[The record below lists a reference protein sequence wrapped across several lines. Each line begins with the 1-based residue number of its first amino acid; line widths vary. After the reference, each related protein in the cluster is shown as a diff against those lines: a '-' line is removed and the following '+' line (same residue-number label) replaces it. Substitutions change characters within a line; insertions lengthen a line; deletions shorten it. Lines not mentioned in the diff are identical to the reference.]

1 MSNPTPPYSIDD
13 ETMALLESVMNT
25 AEMAADLQVDDDVR
39 ADLKELIM
47 ELGRRFSMT
56 ASTIQIEEHYNED
69 GSIDVKI
76 TPKTITLTKP
86 KLELIV
92 DNNTNDNHTNNP
104 VDD

>member
-1 MSNPTPPYSIDD
+1 MTDPTPPYSIDD

-25 AEMAADLQVDDDVR
+25 AEMAADLQVDNDVR

-76 TPKTITLTKP
+76 TPKTLVLTKP

-92 DNNTNDNHTNNP
+92 DNRSNDNDRK
-104 VDD
+104 DD

>member
-76 TPKTITLTKP
+76 TPKTLVLTKP

-92 DNNTNDNHTNNP
+92 DNRSNDNDRK
-104 VDD
+104 DD

>member
-1 MSNPTPPYSIDD
+1 MTDPTPPYSIDD

-76 TPKTITLTKP
+76 TPKTLVLTKP

-92 DNNTNDNHTNNP
+92 DNRSNDNDRK
-104 VDD
+104 DD

>member
-1 MSNPTPPYSIDD
+1 IDD

-76 TPKTITLTKP
+76 TPKTLVLTKP

-92 DNNTNDNHTNNP
+92 DNRSNDNDRK
-104 VDD
+104 DD

>member
-1 MSNPTPPYSIDD
+1 MSNPHPPYEIDD

-47 ELGRRFSMT
+47 ELGRRFNMT

-92 DNNTNDNHTNNP
+92 DNNTNDNHRDN
-104 VDD
+104 D

>member
-1 MSNPTPPYSIDD
+1 MTDPTPPYSIDD
-13 ETMALLESVMNT
+13 ETRALLESVMNT

-76 TPKTITLTKP
+76 TPKTLVLTKP

-92 DNNTNDNHTNNP
+92 DNRSNDNDRK
-104 VDD
+104 DD

>member
-1 MSNPTPPYSIDD
+1 MTDPTPPYRIDD

-39 ADLKELIM
+39 ADLKELII

-76 TPKTITLTKP
+76 TPKTLVLTKP

-92 DNNTNDNHTNNP
+92 DNRSNDNDRK
-104 VDD
+104 DD

>member
-1 MSNPTPPYSIDD
+1 MTDPNPPYRIDD

-25 AEMAADLQVDDDVR
+25 AEMAADLQVDNDVR

-76 TPKTITLTKP
+76 TPKTLVLTKP

-92 DNNTNDNHTNNP
+92 DNRSNDNDRK
-104 VDD
+104 DD

>member
-1 MSNPTPPYSIDD
+1 MSNLTPPYDIDD

-39 ADLKELIM
+39 ADLKELIA
-47 ELGRRFSMT
+47 ELGRRFNMT
-56 ASTIQIEEHYNED
+56 ASTLQIEEHYNED

-76 TPKTITLTKP
+76 TPKTLQLVKP

-92 DNNTNDNHTNNP
+92 DNNTNDNHSDN
-104 VDD
+104 D

>member
-1 MSNPTPPYSIDD
+1 MTDPTPPYSIDD

-56 ASTIQIEEHYNED
+56 ASTIQTEEHYNED

-76 TPKTITLTKP
+76 TPKTLVLTKP

-92 DNNTNDNHTNNP
+92 DNRSNDNDRK
-104 VDD
+104 DD

>member
-76 TPKTITLTKP
+76 TPKTLVLNKP

-92 DNNTNDNHTNNP
+92 DNRTNDNHNT
-104 VDD
+104 DD

>member
-1 MSNPTPPYSIDD
+1 MSKLTPPYSIDD

-39 ADLKELIM
+39 ADLKELIA
-47 ELGRRFSMT
+47 ELGRRFNMT
-56 ASTIQIEEHYNED
+56 ASTLQIEEHYNED

-76 TPKTITLTKP
+76 TPKTLQLVKP

-92 DNNTNDNHTNNP
+92 DNNTNDNHTTNP

>member
-1 MSNPTPPYSIDD
+1 
-13 ETMALLESVMNT
+13 MALLESVMNT

-76 TPKTITLTKP
+76 TPKTLVLSKP

-92 DNNTNDNHTNNP
+92 DNNTNDNHNKNP

>member
-1 MSNPTPPYSIDD
+1 MTDPTPPYSIDD

-76 TPKTITLTKP
+76 TPKTLVLTKP

-92 DNNTNDNHTNNP
+92 DNNTNDNHNDN
-104 VDD
+104 D

>member
-1 MSNPTPPYSIDD
+1 MTDPTPPYSIDD
-13 ETMALLESVMNT
+13 ETMTILESVMNT

-76 TPKTITLTKP
+76 TPKTLVLTKP

-92 DNNTNDNHTNNP
+92 DNRSNDNDRK
-104 VDD
+104 DD

>member
-1 MSNPTPPYSIDD
+1 MSNPTLPYSIDD

-39 ADLKELIM
+39 ADLKELIA
-47 ELGRRFSMT
+47 ELGRRFNMT

-76 TPKTITLTKP
+76 TPKTLVLTKP
-86 KLELIV
+86 KLELVI
-92 DNNTNDNHTNNP
+92 DNNTNDNHNNNP
-104 VDD
+104 VDN

>member
-1 MSNPTPPYSIDD
+1 MSNPHPPYSIDD
-13 ETMALLESVMNT
+13 ETLTILESVMNT

-47 ELGRRFSMT
+47 ELGRRFNMT

-76 TPKTITLTKP
+76 TPKTLQLVKP

-92 DNNTNDNHTNNP
+92 DNNTNDNHNT
-104 VDD
+104 DD

>member
-1 MSNPTPPYSIDD
+1 MSNPTPPYEIDD
-13 ETMALLESVMNT
+13 ETLTILESVMNT

-47 ELGRRFSMT
+47 ELGRRFNMT

-76 TPKTITLTKP
+76 TPKILVLNKP

-92 DNNTNDNHTNNP
+92 DNNTNDNHNT
-104 VDD
+104 DD